1 MRTLPDVAQEMIA
14 TPEQLVRCCAE
25 LAESPFLGF
34 DTEFVGEQTYHPK
47 LCLIQVA
54 TDKKLYLI
62 DPLSAG
68 PIDAFWN
75 VLTDPS
81 HVVVV
86 HAGRQDVHICR
97 MWAGRPPA
105 RIFDLQ
111 IAAGL
116 VGPIYPVGHATLV
129 SKELGIQIAKG
140 ETLTEWGER
149 PLTPKQIRYAFE
161 DVKYLLVLRGKLAAR
176 LESLGRTAWADE
188 EFELLRTDVKAE
200 EAAKEKWYKL
210 RGLGGLDRRTLAVVR
225 ALHNWR
231 EEAAQSHNRPP
242 RTFLRDDLIV
252 EIARRM
258 PREERD
264 LGSVRG
270 VGKKLI
276 PQIIRAVEAARQLPI
291 EQCPPFIEREQEL
304 PQVPLIGSIL
314 VAVLGNFCHRTQLA
328 TGLAANQ
335 EDLRTLVRSRLNG
348 RPLPERCPLSRGWR
362 RDHILP
368 EMEAVLE
375 GKRTLRITDIKSES
389 PLAIADDPAAP
400 A

>member
-1 MRTLPDVAQEMIA
+1 MIA
-14 TPEQLVRCCAE
+14 TPEQLQGCCAE
-25 LAESPFLGF
+25 LEQSPFLGF
-34 DTEFVGEQTYHPK
+34 DTEFVGEQTYHPR

-54 TDKKLYLI
+54 TEKKLFLI

-68 PIDAFWN
+68 SLDAFWK
-75 VLTDPS
+75 VITDPK

-97 MWAGRPPA
+97 MWAGRPPS
-105 RIFDLQ
+105 RVFDLQ
-111 IAAGL
+111 LAAGL

-129 SKELGIQIAKG
+129 SRELGIQIAKG
-140 ETLTEWGER
+140 ETLTEWGDR

-161 DVKYLLVLRGKLAAR
+161 DVKYLLVLREILAER
-176 LESLGRTAWADE
+176 LQVHGRTSWAEE
-188 EFELLRTDVKAE
+188 EFELLRTDVRVE

-225 ALHNWR
+225 ALYTWR
-231 EEAAQSHNRPP
+231 EEAAMAHNRPP

-258 PREERD
+258 PTLERD

-270 VGKKLI
+270 VGKKLLPGI
-276 PQIIRAVEAARQLPI
+276 LRAVEAARQLPI

-314 VAVLGNFCHRTQLA
+314 VAVLGNFCHRAQLA

-335 EDLRTLVRSRLNG
+335 EDLRTLVRTRLSG
-348 RPLPERCPLSRGWR
+348 KPLPERSPLSRGWR

-389 PLAIADDPAAP
+389 PLAIAEETTVS
-400 A
+400 